1 MYLPNTVVAGQLL
14 SVLASTLKDVP
25 MNIPTTPTWI
35 RCLRSSSNHIPN
47 SSNNVS
53 LGNPA

>member
-14 SVLASTLKDVP
+14 SVLAPTLKDVP
-25 MNIPTTPTWI
+25 MNNPTTPTWI
-35 RCLRSSSNHIPN
+35 RCLRSSNNHIPN
-47 SSNNVS
+47 SSNNAS